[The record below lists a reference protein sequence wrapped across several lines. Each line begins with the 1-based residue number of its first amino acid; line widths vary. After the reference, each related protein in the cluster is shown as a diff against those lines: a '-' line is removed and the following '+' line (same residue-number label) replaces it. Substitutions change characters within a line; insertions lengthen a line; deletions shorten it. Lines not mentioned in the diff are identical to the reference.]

1 MKIKDGK
8 DKYVTKLIE
17 ILSSSC
23 KEKDRNQKIV
33 AKIFIGLIDSL
44 ENVED
49 TTEYEDSLRD
59 LVKDLISNDLLCK
72 WTQKAILK
80 YRNSFKILLEI
91 TDIP

>member
-59 LVKDLISNDLLCK
+59 LVKDLISNDFYS
-72 WTQKAILK
+72 I
-80 YRNSFKILLEI
+80 FKNFIIEVWMI
-91 TDIP
+91 SNFIDCVQ